1 MPRFSREERAVLIP
15 AVEDFAKE
23 APDPKVRGRFKDIL
37 RKLQQSDTHHDRR
50 AEEQRRVSHV
60 IQKS

>member
-23 APDPKVRGRFKDIL
+23 ALDPKVRGRFKDIL
-37 RKLQQSDTHHDRR
+37 RKLQQSDKHH
-50 AEEQRRVSHV
+50 AEQAAAQRR
-60 IQKS
+60 KA